1 MILESELFVIS
12 IFRGEKD
19 FSKKRNEKAHKRID
33 RTKAVKTE
41 MVWLYTWNFVKKNSF
56 YGNWFVDKMK

>member
-33 RTKAVKTE
+33 KTKVVKTE
-41 MVWLYTWNFVKKNSF
+41 MVWLYT
-56 YGNWFVDKMK
+56 